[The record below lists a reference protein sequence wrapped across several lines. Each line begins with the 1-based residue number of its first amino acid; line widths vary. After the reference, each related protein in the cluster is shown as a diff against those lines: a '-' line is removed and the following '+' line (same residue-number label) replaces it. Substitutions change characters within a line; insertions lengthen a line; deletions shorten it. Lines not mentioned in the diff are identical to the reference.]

1 MLRRIA
7 GGSEKKTEDKATTK
21 PAAAEKTIPLKGDD
35 ENAGSDDFK
44 EFNG

>member
-21 PAAAEKTIPLKGDD
+21 AAAK
-35 ENAGSDDFK
+35 NALVLLIG
-44 EFNG
+44 